1 MSFDAR
7 HHANEPASGKPDL
20 TRRGFL
26 AGAAATGALGVIG
39 VNLFVRQGFDP
50 GGVANASRQKR
61 LRSQVLPAV
70 RGQILDINGNVM
82 ARSVQ
87 RYNLTADQTAVATFK
102 RYNEDRTEKIE
113 VTPSQLVYEMTDILK
128 SVDPGITDEFIK
140 SKLDGTSKYSVIKTD
155 VSPEIFHKIDDLGA
169 PFIYGEAFSQRLYP
183 NGSVGGS
190 VVGKY
195 NIVEEADGN
204 GTGGTVS
211 RNYSVG
217 IERVFEKELA
227 GTPGERT
234 YEISADGV
242 RIPVAKEEQRL
253 AVDGKNVRLTINRD
267 VQYFAQQVVRARAE
281 ELKAEW
287 CTAIVMDVRDGSI
300 LALADSSTMDPGAAT
315 IEDAADMTPRA
326 ISQSVEPGSTEK
338 MLTSSALIEQGL
350 TTPTSV
356 YDVPATLTIDGQT
369 FKDAFEHPA
378 QRRTFSGIIHDS
390 MNTGTVLVGQ
400 KLSKEERYNW
410 LKKYGVGEFTGIELT
425 GEEQGIIADW
435 RDWDG
440 RQQYT
445 VLFGQGVAQTPLQTA
460 MIFQALGNKGV
471 RLKPR
476 IVDAI
481 IDADGTE
488 HKRAV
493 EPGERMVSEETAASC
508 LTLMENVVEQGHA
521 RPAKVTG
528 YRVGGKTGTA
538 ETPSEKGGY
547 DGNTTSFIGVAPIEN
562 PQFLVAVTM
571 QRPEGSVG
579 ANGTT
584 AEFSKIMEKTLHTYN
599 VPRSTGEPE
608 LIPLFAEDS
617 PNKTS

>member
-195 NIVEEADGN
+195 NIVDEPDGN
-204 GTGGTVS
+204 GTGGTVT
-211 RNYSVG
+211 RNFSVG

-253 AVDGKNVRLTINRD
+253 AVDGKDVRLTINRD
-267 VQYFAQQVVRARAE
+267 IQYFAQQVVRARAE

-287 CTAIVMDVRDGSI
+287 CTAIVMDVRDGSL
-300 LALADSSTMDPGAAT
+300 LALADSSTMDPGAKT
-315 IEDAADMTPRA
+315 IEDATDMTPRA

-378 QRRTFSGIIHDS
+378 QRRTFSGIITDS

-400 KLSKEERYNW
+400 KLTKEERYNW

-425 GEEQGIIADW
+425 GEQQGLISDW

-460 MIFQALGNKGV
+460 LIFQALGNKGV

-488 HKRAV
+488 HKRPV
-493 EPGERMVSEETAASC
+493 EAGVRMVSEETAASC
-508 LTLMENVVEQGHA
+508 RVLMENVVDQGHA
-521 RPAKVTG
+521 RTAKVTG

-538 ETPSEKGGY
+538 EAPSEKGGY
-547 DGNTTSFIGVAPIEN
+547 DGNTTSFVGLAPIED
-562 PQFLVAVTM
+562 PRFLVAVTM

-579 ANGTT
+579 TNGTT
-584 AEFSKIMEKTLHTYN
+584 EEFSKIMEKTLHTYN

-608 LIPLFAEDS
+608 TIPIFADGKS
-617 PNKTS
+617 NG

>member
-195 NIVEEADGN
+195 NIVDEPDGN
-204 GTGGTVS
+204 GTGGTVT
-211 RNYSVG
+211 RNFSVG

-267 VQYFAQQVVRARAE
+267 IQYFAQQVVRARAE

-287 CTAIVMDVRDGSI
+287 CTAIVMDVRDGSL
-300 LALADSSTMDPGAAT
+300 LALADSSTMDPGAKT
-315 IEDAADMTPRA
+315 IEDATDMTPRA

-369 FKDAFEHPA
+369 FKDAFVHPA
-378 QRRTFSGIIHDS
+378 QRRTFSGIITDS

-425 GEEQGIIADW
+425 GEQQGLISDW

-440 RQQYT
+440 RTQYT

-460 MIFQALGNKGV
+460 LIFQALGNKGV

-488 HKRAV
+488 HKRPV
-493 EPGERMVSEETAASC
+493 EAGVRMVSEETASSC
-508 LTLMENVVEQGHA
+508 RVLMENMVDQGHA
-521 RPAKVTG
+521 RTAKVTG

-538 ETPSEKGGY
+538 EAPSEKGGY
-547 DGNTTSFIGVAPIEN
+547 DGNTTSFIGLAPIED
-562 PQFLVAVTM
+562 PRFLVAVTM
-571 QRPEGSVG
+571 QRPEGSVST
-579 ANGTT
+579 NGTT
-584 AEFSKIMEKTLHTYN
+584 EEFSKIMEKTLHTYN

-608 LIPLFAEDS
+608 TIPIFADGKS
-617 PNKTS
+617 NG

>member
-195 NIVEEADGN
+195 NIVDEPDGN
-204 GTGGTVS
+204 GAGGTVT
-211 RNYSVG
+211 RNFSVG

-253 AVDGKNVRLTINRD
+253 AVDGKDVRLTINRD
-267 VQYFAQQVVRARAE
+267 IQYFAQQVVRARAE

-287 CTAIVMDVRDGSI
+287 CTAIVMDVRDGSL
-300 LALADSSTMDPGAAT
+300 LALADSSTMDPGAKT
-315 IEDAADMTPRA
+315 IEDATDMTPRA

-378 QRRTFSGIIHDS
+378 QRRTFSGIITDS

-400 KLSKEERYNW
+400 KLTKEERYNW

-425 GEEQGIIADW
+425 GEQQGLISDW

-460 MIFQALGNKGV
+460 LIFQALGNKGV

-488 HKRAV
+488 HKRPV
-493 EPGERMVSEETAASC
+493 EAGVRMVSEETAASC
-508 LTLMENVVEQGHA
+508 RVLMENVVDQGHA
-521 RPAKVTG
+521 RTAKVTG

-538 ETPSEKGGY
+538 EAPSDKGGY
-547 DGNTTSFIGVAPIEN
+547 DGNTTSFIGLAPIDD
-562 PQFLVAVTM
+562 PRFLVAVTM
-571 QRPEGSVG
+571 QRPGGDVGS
-579 ANGTT
+579 NGTT
-584 AEFSKIMEKTLHTYN
+584 HEFSKIMEKTLHTYN
-599 VPRSTGEPE
+599 MPRSTGEPE
-608 LIPLFAEDS
+608 TIPIFADGKS
-617 PNKTS
+617 NG

>member
-61 LRSQVLPAV
+61 LRSQMLPAV

-113 VTPSQLVYEMTDILK
+113 VTPSQLVYEITDILK

-267 VQYFAQQVVRARAE
+267 IQYFAQQVVRARAE

-287 CTAIVMDVRDGSI
+287 CTAIVMDVRDGSL
-300 LALADSSTMDPGAAT
+300 LALADSSTMDPGAKT
-315 IEDAADMTPRA
+315 IEDATDMTPRA

-378 QRRTFSGIIHDS
+378 QRRTFSGIITDS

-400 KLSKEERYNW
+400 KLTKEERYNW

-425 GEEQGIIADW
+425 GEQQGLISDW

-440 RQQYT
+440 RTQYT

-460 MIFQALGNKGV
+460 LIFQALGNKGV

-488 HKRAV
+488 HKRPV
-493 EPGERMVSEETAASC
+493 EAGVRMVSEETASSC
-508 LTLMENVVEQGHA
+508 RVLMENMVDQGHA
-521 RPAKVTG
+521 RTAKVTG

-538 ETPSEKGGY
+538 EAPSEKGGY
-547 DGNTTSFIGVAPIEN
+547 DGNTTSFVGLAPIED
-562 PQFLVAVTM
+562 PRFLVAVTM
-571 QRPEGSVG
+571 QRPEGSVST
-579 ANGTT
+579 NGTT
-584 AEFSKIMEKTLHTYN
+584 EEFSKIMEKTLHTYN
-599 VPRSTGEPE
+599 VPRSTGEPQI
-608 LIPLFAEDS
+608 IPIFADGQK
-617 PNKTS
+617 NG

>member
-113 VTPSQLVYEMTDILK
+113 VTPSQLVYEITDILK

-195 NIVEEADGN
+195 NIVDEADGN

-267 VQYFAQQVVRARAE
+267 IQYFAQQVVRARAE

-287 CTAIVMDVRDGSI
+287 CTAIVMDVRDGSL
-300 LALADSSTMDPGAAT
+300 LALADSSTMDPGAKT
-315 IEDAADMTPRA
+315 IEDATDMTPRA

-378 QRRTFSGIIHDS
+378 QRRTFSGIITDS

-400 KLSKEERYNW
+400 KLTKEERYNW

-425 GEEQGIIADW
+425 GEQQGLISDW

-440 RQQYT
+440 RTQYT

-460 MIFQALGNKGV
+460 LIFQALGNKGV

-488 HKRAV
+488 HKRPV
-493 EPGERMVSEETAASC
+493 EAGVRMVSEETASSC
-508 LTLMENVVEQGHA
+508 RVLMENMVDQGHA
-521 RPAKVTG
+521 RTAKVTG

-538 ETPSEKGGY
+538 EAPSEKGGY
-547 DGNTTSFIGVAPIEN
+547 DGNTTSFIGLAPIED
-562 PQFLVAVTM
+562 PRFLVAVTM
-571 QRPEGSVG
+571 QRPEGSVST
-579 ANGTT
+579 NGTT
-584 AEFSKIMEKTLHTYN
+584 EEFSKIMEKTLHTYN
-599 VPRSTGEPE
+599 VPRSTGEPQI
-608 LIPLFAEDS
+608 IPIFADGQK
-617 PNKTS
+617 NG

>member
-195 NIVEEADGN
+195 NIVDEPDGN
-204 GTGGTVS
+204 GTGGTVT
-211 RNYSVG
+211 RNFSVG

-253 AVDGKNVRLTINRD
+253 AVDGKDVRLTINRD
-267 VQYFAQQVVRARAE
+267 IQYFAQQVVRARAE

-287 CTAIVMDVRDGSI
+287 CTAIVMDVRDGSL
-300 LALADSSTMDPGAAT
+300 LALADSSTMDPGAKT
-315 IEDAADMTPRA
+315 IEDATDMTPRA

-378 QRRTFSGIIHDS
+378 QRRTFSGIITDS

-400 KLSKEERYNW
+400 KLTKEERYNW

-425 GEEQGIIADW
+425 GEQQGLISDW

-440 RQQYT
+440 RTQYT

-488 HKRAV
+488 HKRPV
-493 EPGERMVSEETAASC
+493 EAGVRMVSEETASSC
-508 LTLMENVVEQGHA
+508 RVLMENMVDQGHA
-521 RPAKVTG
+521 RTAKVTG

-538 ETPSEKGGY
+538 EAPSEKGGY
-547 DGNTTSFIGVAPIEN
+547 DGNTTSFIGLAPIED
-562 PQFLVAVTM
+562 PRFLVAVTM
-571 QRPEGSVG
+571 QRPEGSV
-579 ANGTT
+579 ATNGTT
-584 AEFSKIMEKTLHTYN
+584 EEFSKIMEKTLHTYN

-608 LIPLFAEDS
+608 TIPIFADGKS
-617 PNKTS
+617 NG

>member
-195 NIVEEADGN
+195 NIVDEPDGN
-204 GTGGTVS
+204 GTGGTVT
-211 RNYSVG
+211 RNFSVG

-267 VQYFAQQVVRARAE
+267 IQYFAQQVVRARAE

-287 CTAIVMDVRDGSI
+287 CTAIVMDVRDGSL
-300 LALADSSTMDPGAAT
+300 LALADSSTMDPGAKT
-315 IEDAADMTPRA
+315 IEDATDMTPRA

-378 QRRTFSGIIHDS
+378 QRRTFSGIITDS

-400 KLSKEERYNW
+400 KLTKEERYNW

-425 GEEQGIIADW
+425 GEQQGLISDW

-440 RQQYT
+440 RTQYT

-460 MIFQALGNKGV
+460 LIFQALGNKGV

-488 HKRAV
+488 HKRPV
-493 EPGERMVSEETAASC
+493 EAGVRMVSEETASSC
-508 LTLMENVVEQGHA
+508 RVLMENMVDQGHA
-521 RPAKVTG
+521 RTAKVTG

-538 ETPSEKGGY
+538 EAPSEKGGY
-547 DGNTTSFIGVAPIEN
+547 DGNTTSFVGLAPIED
-562 PQFLVAVTM
+562 PRFLVAVTM
-571 QRPEGSVG
+571 HRPEGSVST
-579 ANGTT
+579 NGTT
-584 AEFSKIMEKTLHTYN
+584 EEFSKIMEKTLHTYN

-608 LIPLFAEDS
+608 TIPIFADGKS
-617 PNKTS
+617 NG

>member
-102 RYNEDRTEKIE
+102 RYNEDRTEKID

-195 NIVEEADGN
+195 NIVDEADGN

-253 AVDGKNVRLTINRD
+253 AVDGKDVRLTINRD
-267 VQYFAQQVVRARAE
+267 IQYFAQQVVRARAE

-287 CTAIVMDVRDGSI
+287 CTAIVMDVRDGSL
-300 LALADSSTMDPGAAT
+300 LALADSSTMDPGAKT

-378 QRRTFSGIIHDS
+378 QRRTFSGIITDS

-400 KLSKEERYNW
+400 KLTKEERYNW

-425 GEEQGIIADW
+425 GEEQGLISDW

-460 MIFQALGNKGV
+460 LIFQALGNKGV

-488 HKRAV
+488 HKRPV
-493 EPGERMVSEETAASC
+493 EAGVRMVSEETAASC
-508 LTLMENVVEQGHA
+508 RVLMENVVDQGHA
-521 RPAKVTG
+521 RTAKVTG

-538 ETPSEKGGY
+538 EAPSDKGGY
-547 DGNTTSFIGVAPIEN
+547 DGNTTSFIGLAPIDD
-562 PQFLVAVTM
+562 PRFLVAVTM
-571 QRPEGSVG
+571 QRPDGDVGS
-579 ANGTT
+579 NGTT
-584 AEFSKIMEKTLHTYN
+584 HEFSKIMEKTLHTYN

-608 LIPLFAEDS
+608 TIPIFADGKS
-617 PNKTS
+617 NG

>member
-195 NIVEEADGN
+195 NIVDEPDGN
-204 GTGGTVS
+204 GTGGTVT
-211 RNYSVG
+211 RNFSVG

-253 AVDGKNVRLTINRD
+253 AVDGKDVRLTINRD
-267 VQYFAQQVVRARAE
+267 IQYFAQQVVRARAE

-287 CTAIVMDVRDGSI
+287 CTAIVMDVRDGSL
-300 LALADSSTMDPGAAT
+300 LALADSSTMDPGAKT
-315 IEDAADMTPRA
+315 IEDATDMTPRA

-378 QRRTFSGIIHDS
+378 QRRTFSGIITDS

-425 GEEQGIIADW
+425 GEQQGLISDW

-440 RQQYT
+440 RTQYT

-488 HKRAV
+488 HKRPV
-493 EPGERMVSEETAASC
+493 EAGVRMVSEETASSC
-508 LTLMENVVEQGHA
+508 RVLMENMVDQGHA
-521 RPAKVTG
+521 RTAKVTG

-538 ETPSEKGGY
+538 EAPSEKGGY
-547 DGNTTSFIGVAPIEN
+547 DGNTTSFIGLAPIED
-562 PQFLVAVTM
+562 PRFLVAVTM
-571 QRPEGSVG
+571 QRPEGSV
-579 ANGTT
+579 ATNGTT
-584 AEFSKIMEKTLHTYN
+584 EEFSKIMEKTLHTYN

-608 LIPLFAEDS
+608 LIPIFADGKS
-617 PNKTS
+617 NG

>member
-61 LRSQVLPAV
+61 LRSQMLPAV

-113 VTPSQLVYEMTDILK
+113 VTPSQLVYEITDILK

-195 NIVEEADGN
+195 NIVDEADGN

-267 VQYFAQQVVRARAE
+267 IQYFAQQVVRARAE

-287 CTAIVMDVRDGSI
+287 CTAIVMDVRDGSL
-300 LALADSSTMDPGAAT
+300 LALADSSTMDPGAKT
-315 IEDAADMTPRA
+315 IEDATDMTPRA

-378 QRRTFSGIIHDS
+378 QRRTFSGIITDS

-400 KLSKEERYNW
+400 KLTKEERYNW

-425 GEEQGIIADW
+425 GEQQGLISDW

-460 MIFQALGNKGV
+460 LIFQALGNKGV

-488 HKRAV
+488 HKRPV
-493 EPGERMVSEETAASC
+493 EAGVRMVSEETAASC
-508 LTLMENVVEQGHA
+508 RVLMENVVDQGHA
-521 RPAKVTG
+521 RTAKVTG

-538 ETPSEKGGY
+538 EAPSDKGGY
-547 DGNTTSFIGVAPIEN
+547 DGNTTSFIGLAPIDD
-562 PQFLVAVTM
+562 PRFLVAVTM
-571 QRPEGSVG
+571 QRPDGDVGS
-579 ANGTT
+579 NGTT
-584 AEFSKIMEKTLHTYN
+584 HEFSKIMEKTLHTYN
-599 VPRSTGEPE
+599 VPRSTGEPQT
-608 LIPLFAEDS
+608 IPIFADGQK
-617 PNKTS
+617 NG

>member
-195 NIVEEADGN
+195 NIVDEPDGN
-204 GTGGTVS
+204 GAGGTVT
-211 RNYSVG
+211 RNFSVG

-267 VQYFAQQVVRARAE
+267 IQYFAQQVVRARAE

-287 CTAIVMDVRDGSI
+287 CTAIVMDVRDGSL
-300 LALADSSTMDPGAAT
+300 LALADSSTMDPGAKT
-315 IEDAADMTPRA
+315 IEDATDMTPRA

-378 QRRTFSGIIHDS
+378 QRRTFSGIITDS

-400 KLSKEERYNW
+400 KLTKEERYNW

-425 GEEQGIIADW
+425 GEQQGLISDW

-460 MIFQALGNKGV
+460 LIFQALGNKGV

-488 HKRAV
+488 HKRPV
-493 EPGERMVSEETAASC
+493 EAGVRMVSEETAASC
-508 LTLMENVVEQGHA
+508 RVLMENVVDQGHA
-521 RPAKVTG
+521 RTAKVTG

-538 ETPSEKGGY
+538 EAPSDKGGY
-547 DGNTTSFIGVAPIEN
+547 DGNTTSFIGLAPIDD
-562 PQFLVAVTM
+562 PRFLVAVTM
-571 QRPEGSVG
+571 QRPGGDVGS
-579 ANGTT
+579 NGTT
-584 AEFSKIMEKTLHTYN
+584 HEFSKIMEKTLHTYN
-599 VPRSTGEPE
+599 MPRSTGEPE
-608 LIPLFAEDS
+608 TIPIFADGKS
-617 PNKTS
+617 NG

>member
-102 RYNEDRTEKIE
+102 RYNEDRTEKVE
-113 VTPSQLVYEMTDILK
+113 VTPSQLVYEITDILK

-267 VQYFAQQVVRARAE
+267 IQYFAQQVVRARAE

-287 CTAIVMDVRDGSI
+287 CTAIVMDVRDGSL
-300 LALADSSTMDPGAAT
+300 LALADSSTMDPGAKT

-326 ISQSVEPGSTEK
+326 ISQNVEPGSTEK
-338 MLTSSALIEQGL
+338 MLTASALIEQGL

-356 YDVPATLTIDGQT
+356 YDVPSTLTIDGQT

-378 QRRTFSGIIHDS
+378 QRRTFTGIIHDS
-390 MNTGTVLVGQ
+390 LNTGTVLVGQ
-400 KLSKEERYNW
+400 KLTKEERYNW

-425 GEEQGIIADW
+425 GEEQGIISDW

-440 RQQYT
+440 RTAYT

-460 MIFQALGNKGV
+460 LIFQALGNKGV

-481 IDADGTE
+481 IDTDGTE
-488 HKRAV
+488 HKRPV
-493 EPGERMVSEETAASC
+493 EAGVRMVSEETAASC
-508 LTLMENVVEQGHA
+508 RVLMENVVDQGHA
-521 RPAKVTG
+521 PTAKVTG

-547 DGNTTSFIGVAPIEN
+547 DGNTTSFIGLAPIDD
-562 PQFLVAVTM
+562 PRFLVAVTM
-571 QRPEGSVG
+571 QRPDGDVGS
-579 ANGTT
+579 NGTT
-584 AEFSKIMEKTLHTYN
+584 HEFSKIMEKTLHTYN
-599 VPRSTGEPE
+599 VPRSTGEPD
-608 LIPLFAEDS
+608 LIPIFADGQK
-617 PNKTS
+617 NG

>member
-195 NIVEEADGN
+195 NIVDEPDGN
-204 GTGGTVS
+204 GTGGTVT
-211 RNYSVG
+211 RNFSVG

-267 VQYFAQQVVRARAE
+267 IQYFAQQVVRARAE

-287 CTAIVMDVRDGSI
+287 CTAIVMDVRDGSL
-300 LALADSSTMDPGAAT
+300 LALADSSTMDPGAKT
-315 IEDAADMTPRA
+315 IEDATDMTPRA

-350 TTPTSV
+350 TTPTNV

-378 QRRTFSGIIHDS
+378 QRRTFSGIITDS

-400 KLSKEERYNW
+400 KLTKEERYNW

-425 GEEQGIIADW
+425 GEQQGLISDW

-460 MIFQALGNKGV
+460 LIFQALGNKGV

-488 HKRAV
+488 HKRPV
-493 EPGERMVSEETAASC
+493 EAGVRMVSEETASSC
-508 LTLMENVVEQGHA
+508 RVLMENVVDQGHA
-521 RPAKVTG
+521 RTAKVTG

-538 ETPSEKGGY
+538 EAPSEKGGY
-547 DGNTTSFIGVAPIEN
+547 DGYTTSFVGLAPIED
-562 PQFLVAVTM
+562 PRFLVAVTM

-579 ANGTT
+579 TNGTT
-584 AEFSKIMEKTLHTYN
+584 EEFSKIMEKTLHTYN

-608 LIPLFAEDS
+608 TIPIFADGKS
-617 PNKTS
+617 NG

>member
-61 LRSQVLPAV
+61 LRSQMLPAV

-113 VTPSQLVYEMTDILK
+113 VTPSQLVYEITDILK

-267 VQYFAQQVVRARAE
+267 IQYFAQQVVRARAE

-287 CTAIVMDVRDGSI
+287 CTAIVMDVRDGSL
-300 LALADSSTMDPGAAT
+300 LALADSSTMDPGAKT

-378 QRRTFSGIIHDS
+378 QRRTFSGIITDS

-400 KLSKEERYNW
+400 KLTKEERYNW

-425 GEEQGIIADW
+425 GEQQGLISDW

-460 MIFQALGNKGV
+460 LIFQALGNKGV

-488 HKRAV
+488 HKRPV
-493 EPGERMVSEETAASC
+493 EAGVRMVSEETAASC
-508 LTLMENVVEQGHA
+508 RVLMENVVDQGHA
-521 RPAKVTG
+521 RTAKVTG

-538 ETPSEKGGY
+538 EAPSDKGGY
-547 DGNTTSFIGVAPIEN
+547 DGNTTSFIGLAPIDD
-562 PQFLVAVTM
+562 PRFLVAVTM
-571 QRPEGSVG
+571 QRPDGDVGS
-579 ANGTT
+579 NGTT
-584 AEFSKIMEKTLHTYN
+584 HEFSKIMEKTLHTYN

-608 LIPLFAEDS
+608 IIPIFADGKS
-617 PNKTS
+617 NG

>member
-195 NIVEEADGN
+195 NIVDEPDGN
-204 GTGGTVS
+204 GTGGTVT
-211 RNYSVG
+211 RNFSVG

-267 VQYFAQQVVRARAE
+267 IQYFAQQVVRARAE

-287 CTAIVMDVRDGSI
+287 CTAIVMDVRDGSL
-300 LALADSSTMDPGAAT
+300 LALADSSTMDPGAKT
-315 IEDAADMTPRA
+315 IEDATDMTPRA

-378 QRRTFSGIIHDS
+378 QRRTFSGIITDS

-400 KLSKEERYNW
+400 KLTKEERYNW

-425 GEEQGIIADW
+425 GEQQGLISDW

-440 RQQYT
+440 RTQYT

-460 MIFQALGNKGV
+460 LIFQALGNKGV

-488 HKRAV
+488 HKRPV
-493 EPGERMVSEETAASC
+493 EAGVRMVSEETASSC
-508 LTLMENVVEQGHA
+508 RVLMENMVDQGHA
-521 RPAKVTG
+521 RTAKVTG

-538 ETPSEKGGY
+538 EAPSEKGGY
-547 DGNTTSFIGVAPIEN
+547 DGNTTSFVGLAPIED
-562 PQFLVAVTM
+562 PRFLVAVTM
-571 QRPEGSVG
+571 QRPEGSVST
-579 ANGTT
+579 NGTT
-584 AEFSKIMEKTLHTYN
+584 EEFSKIMEKTLHTYN

-608 LIPLFAEDS
+608 TIPIFADGKS
-617 PNKTS
+617 NG

>member
-20 TRRGFL
+20 TRRGFV
-26 AGAAATGALGVIG
+26 AGAAATCALGVIG
-39 VNLFVRQGFDP
+39 ANLFIRQGFDP
-50 GGVANASRQKR
+50 GAVANASRQKR

-70 RGQILDINGNVM
+70 RGQILDINGTVM

-195 NIVEEADGN
+195 NIVDEPDGN
-204 GTGGTVS
+204 GTGGTVT
-211 RNYSVG
+211 RNFSVG

-253 AVDGKNVRLTINRD
+253 AVDGKDVRLTINRD
-267 VQYFAQQVVRARAE
+267 IQYFAQQVVRARAE

-287 CTAIVMDVRDGSI
+287 CTAIVMDVRDGSL
-300 LALADSSTMDPGAAT
+300 LALADSSTMDPGAKT
-315 IEDAADMTPRA
+315 IEDATDMTPRA
-326 ISQSVEPGSTEK
+326 ISQNVEPGSTEK

-378 QRRTFSGIIHDS
+378 QRRTFSGIITDS

-400 KLSKEERYNW
+400 KLTKEERYNW

-425 GEEQGIIADW
+425 GEEQGLISDW

-460 MIFQALGNKGV
+460 LIFQALGNKGV

-488 HKRAV
+488 HKRPV
-493 EPGERMVSEETAASC
+493 EAGVRMVSEETAASC
-508 LTLMENVVEQGHA
+508 RVLMENVVDQGHA
-521 RPAKVTG
+521 RTAKVTG

-538 ETPSEKGGY
+538 EAPSDKGGY
-547 DGNTTSFIGVAPIEN
+547 DGNTTSFIGLAPIDD
-562 PQFLVAVTM
+562 PRFLVAVTM
-571 QRPEGSVG
+571 QRPDGDVGS
-579 ANGTT
+579 NGTT
-584 AEFSKIMEKTLHTYN
+584 HEFSKIMEKTLHTYN
-599 VPRSTGEPE
+599 VPRSTGEPQI
-608 LIPLFAEDS
+608 IPIFADGQK
-617 PNKTS
+617 NG

>member
-26 AGAAATGALGVIG
+26 AGAAATGTLGVIG

-113 VTPSQLVYEMTDILK
+113 VTPSQLVYEITDILK

-267 VQYFAQQVVRARAE
+267 IQYFAQQVVRARAE

-287 CTAIVMDVRDGSI
+287 CTAIVMDVRDGSL
-300 LALADSSTMDPGAAT
+300 LALADSSTMDPGAKT

-378 QRRTFSGIIHDS
+378 QRRTFSGIITDS

-400 KLSKEERYNW
+400 KLTKEERYNW

-425 GEEQGIIADW
+425 GEQQGLFSDW

-460 MIFQALGNKGV
+460 LIFQALGNKGV

-488 HKRAV
+488 HKRPV
-493 EPGERMVSEETAASC
+493 EAGVRMVSEETAASC
-508 LTLMENVVEQGHA
+508 RVLMENVVDQGHA
-521 RPAKVTG
+521 RTAKVTG

-538 ETPSEKGGY
+538 EAPSEKGGY
-547 DGNTTSFIGVAPIEN
+547 DGNTTSFIGLAPIDD
-562 PQFLVAVTM
+562 PRFLVAVTM
-571 QRPEGSVG
+571 QRPDGDVGS
-579 ANGTT
+579 NGTT
-584 AEFSKIMEKTLHTYN
+584 HEFSKIMEKTLHTYN

-608 LIPLFAEDS
+608 IIPIFADGKS
-617 PNKTS
+617 NG

>member
-195 NIVEEADGN
+195 NIVDEPDGN
-204 GTGGTVS
+204 GTGGTVT
-211 RNYSVG
+211 RNFSVG

-267 VQYFAQQVVRARAE
+267 IQYFAQQVVRARAE

-287 CTAIVMDVRDGSI
+287 CTAIVMDVRDGSL
-300 LALADSSTMDPGAAT
+300 LALADSSTMDPGAKT
-315 IEDAADMTPRA
+315 IEDATDMTPRA

-378 QRRTFSGIIHDS
+378 QRRTFSGIITDS

-400 KLSKEERYNW
+400 KLTKEERYNW

-425 GEEQGIIADW
+425 GEEQGLISDW

-460 MIFQALGNKGV
+460 LIFQALGNKGV

-488 HKRAV
+488 HKRPV
-493 EPGERMVSEETAASC
+493 EAGVRMVSEETAASC
-508 LTLMENVVEQGHA
+508 RVLMENMVDQGHP
-521 RPAKVTG
+521 RTAKVTG

-538 ETPSEKGGY
+538 EAPSEKGGY
-547 DGNTTSFIGVAPIEN
+547 DGNTTSFVGLAPIED
-562 PQFLVAVTM
+562 PRFLVAVTM

-579 ANGTT
+579 TNGTT

-599 VPRSTGEPE
+599 VPRSTGEPQI
-608 LIPLFAEDS
+608 IPIFADGQK
-617 PNKTS
+617 NG

>member
-7 HHANEPASGKPDL
+7 RHANEPASGKPNL
-20 TRRGFL
+20 SRRGFL
-26 AGAAATGALGVIG
+26 AGAAATCSLGVIG
-39 VNLFVRQGFDP
+39 LNLFVRQGFDP

-70 RGQILDINGNVM
+70 RGQILDINGHVM
-82 ARSVQ
+82 ARTVQ
-87 RYNLTADQTAVATFK
+87 RYNITADQSAVASFK

-113 VTPSQLVYEMTDILK
+113 VTPNQLVYEMTDILK

-140 SKLDGTSKYSVIKTD
+140 SKLDGSSKYSIIKTN
-155 VSPEIFHKIDDLGA
+155 VTPEIYRKIDALGA

-195 NIVEEADGN
+195 NIVDEPDGN
-204 GTGGTVS
+204 GTGGTVT
-211 RNYSVG
+211 RNFSVG

-227 GTPGERT
+227 GTAGERT

-253 AVDGKNVRLTINRD
+253 AVDGKNIRLTINRD

-300 LALADSSTMDPGAAT
+300 LALADSSTMDPGAKT
-315 IEDAADMTPRA
+315 IEDAADMIPRA

-338 MLTSSALIEQGL
+338 ILTSSALIEQGL
-350 TTPTSV
+350 TTPSSQ

-378 QRRTFSGIIHDS
+378 QRRTFSGIITDS

-410 LKKYGVGEFTGIELT
+410 LKKYGVGEYTGIELT
-425 GEEQGIIADW
+425 GEQQGLISDW
-435 RDWDG
+435 REWDG

-488 HKRAV
+488 HKRPV
-493 EPGERMVSEETAASC
+493 EPGTRMVSDETAASC
-508 LTLMENVVEQGHA
+508 LVLMENVVEQGHA
-521 RPAKVTG
+521 RTAKVTG

-538 ETPSEKGGY
+538 EAPSDKGGY
-547 DGNTTSFIGVAPIEN
+547 EGYTTSFIGLAPIEN

-571 QRPEGSVG
+571 QRPEGEVG
-579 ANGTT
+579 VNGTT
-584 AEFSKIMEKTLHTYN
+584 AEFSKIMEKTLHTYS
-599 VPRSTGEPE
+599 VPRSTGNPDI
-608 LIPLFAEDS
+608 IPIFADERTKQ
-617 PNKTS
+617 NR

>member
-195 NIVEEADGN
+195 NIVDEPDGN
-204 GTGGTVS
+204 GTGGTVT
-211 RNYSVG
+211 RNFSVG

-267 VQYFAQQVVRARAE
+267 IQYFAQQVVRARAE

-287 CTAIVMDVRDGSI
+287 CTAIVMDVRDGSL
-300 LALADSSTMDPGAAT
+300 LALADSSTMDPGAKT
-315 IEDAADMTPRA
+315 IEDATDMTPRA

-378 QRRTFSGIIHDS
+378 QRRTFSGIITDS

-400 KLSKEERYNW
+400 KLTKEERYNW

-425 GEEQGIIADW
+425 GEQQGLISDW

-460 MIFQALGNKGV
+460 LIFQALGNKGV

-488 HKRAV
+488 HKRPV
-493 EPGERMVSEETAASC
+493 EAGVRMVSEETASSC
-508 LTLMENVVEQGHA
+508 RVLMENVVDQGHA
-521 RPAKVTG
+521 RTAKVTG

-538 ETPSEKGGY
+538 EAPSDKGGY
-547 DGNTTSFIGVAPIEN
+547 DGNTTSFIGLAPIDD
-562 PQFLVAVTM
+562 PRFLVAVTM
-571 QRPEGSVG
+571 QRPDGDVGS
-579 ANGTT
+579 NGTT
-584 AEFSKIMEKTLHTYN
+584 HEFSKIMEKTLHTYN
-599 VPRSTGEPE
+599 VPRSTGEPQT
-608 LIPLFAEDS
+608 IPIFADGQK
-617 PNKTS
+617 NG

>member
-195 NIVEEADGN
+195 NIVDEPDGN
-204 GTGGTVS
+204 GTGGTVT
-211 RNYSVG
+211 RNFSVG

-253 AVDGKNVRLTINRD
+253 AVDGKDVRLTINRD
-267 VQYFAQQVVRARAE
+267 IQYFAQQVVRARAE

-287 CTAIVMDVRDGSI
+287 CTAIVMDVRDGSL
-300 LALADSSTMDPGAAT
+300 LALADSSTMDPGAKT
-315 IEDAADMTPRA
+315 IEDATDMTPRA

-378 QRRTFSGIIHDS
+378 QRRTFSGIITDS

-400 KLSKEERYNW
+400 KLTKEERYNW

-425 GEEQGIIADW
+425 GEQQGLISDW

-440 RQQYT
+440 RTQYT

-460 MIFQALGNKGV
+460 LIFQALGNKGV

-488 HKRAV
+488 HKRPV
-493 EPGERMVSEETAASC
+493 EAGVRMVSEETAASC
-508 LTLMENVVEQGHA
+508 RVLMENMVDQGHA
-521 RPAKVTG
+521 RTAKVTG

-538 ETPSEKGGY
+538 EAPSDKGGY
-547 DGNTTSFIGVAPIEN
+547 DGNTTSFIGLAPIDD
-562 PQFLVAVTM
+562 PRFLVAVTM
-571 QRPEGSVG
+571 QRPDGDVGS
-579 ANGTT
+579 NGTT
-584 AEFSKIMEKTLHTYN
+584 EEFSKIMEKTLHTYN
-599 VPRSTGEPE
+599 VPRSTGEPQI
-608 LIPLFAEDS
+608 IPIFADGQK
-617 PNKTS
+617 NG

>member
-70 RGQILDINGNVM
+70 RGQILDVNGNVM

-204 GTGGTVS
+204 GTGGTVT
-211 RNYSVG
+211 RNFSVG

-253 AVDGKNVRLTINRD
+253 AVDGKDVRLTINRD
-267 VQYFAQQVVRARAE
+267 IQYFAQQIVRARAE

-287 CTAIVMDVRDGSI
+287 CTAIVMDVRDGSL
-300 LALADSSTMDPGAAT
+300 LALADSSTMDPGAKT
-315 IEDAADMTPRA
+315 IEDLADMIPRA

-378 QRRTFSGIIHDS
+378 QRRTFSGIITDS

-400 KLSKEERYNW
+400 KLTKEERYNW

-425 GEEQGIIADW
+425 GEQQGLISDW

-440 RQQYT
+440 RTQYT

-460 MIFQALGNKGV
+460 LIFQALGNKGV

-488 HKRAV
+488 HKRPV
-493 EPGERMVSEETAASC
+493 EAGVRMVSEETAASC
-508 LTLMENVVEQGHA
+508 RVLMENMVDQGHA
-521 RPAKVTG
+521 RTAKVTG

-538 ETPSEKGGY
+538 EAPSEKGGY

-571 QRPEGSVG
+571 QHPEGSVST
-579 ANGTT
+579 NGTT

-599 VPRSTGEPE
+599 VPRSTGEPD
-608 LIPLFAEDS
+608 LIPIFADGKS
-617 PNKTS
+617 NG

>member
-195 NIVEEADGN
+195 NIVDEPDGN
-204 GTGGTVS
+204 GTGGTVT
-211 RNYSVG
+211 RNFSVG

-253 AVDGKNVRLTINRD
+253 AVDGKDVRLTINRD
-267 VQYFAQQVVRARAE
+267 IQYFAQQVVRARAE

-287 CTAIVMDVRDGSI
+287 CTAIVMDVRDGSL
-300 LALADSSTMDPGAAT
+300 LALADSSTMDPGAKT
-315 IEDAADMTPRA
+315 IEDATDMTPRA

-378 QRRTFSGIIHDS
+378 QRRTFSGIITDS

-425 GEEQGIIADW
+425 GEQQGLISDW

-440 RQQYT
+440 RTQYT

-488 HKRAV
+488 HKRPV
-493 EPGERMVSEETAASC
+493 EAGVRMVSEETASSC
-508 LTLMENVVEQGHA
+508 RVLMENMVDQGHA
-521 RPAKVTG
+521 RTAKVTG

-538 ETPSEKGGY
+538 EAPSEKGGY
-547 DGNTTSFIGVAPIEN
+547 DGNTTSFIGLAPIED
-562 PQFLVAVTM
+562 PRFLVAVTM
-571 QRPEGSVG
+571 QRPEGSV
-579 ANGTT
+579 ATNGTT

-608 LIPLFAEDS
+608 TIPIFADGKS
-617 PNKTS
+617 NG

>member
-195 NIVEEADGN
+195 NIVDEPDGN
-204 GTGGTVS
+204 GAGGTVT
-211 RNYSVG
+211 RNFSVG

-253 AVDGKNVRLTINRD
+253 AVDGKDVRLTINRD
-267 VQYFAQQVVRARAE
+267 IQYFAQQVVRARAE

-287 CTAIVMDVRDGSI
+287 CTAIVMDVRDGSL
-300 LALADSSTMDPGAAT
+300 LALADSSTMDPGAKT
-315 IEDAADMTPRA
+315 IEDATDMTPRA

-378 QRRTFSGIIHDS
+378 QRRTFSGIITDS

-400 KLSKEERYNW
+400 KLTKEERYNW

-425 GEEQGIIADW
+425 GEQQGLISDW

-460 MIFQALGNKGV
+460 LIFQALGNKGV

-488 HKRAV
+488 HKRPV
-493 EPGERMVSEETAASC
+493 EAGVRMVSEETASSC
-508 LTLMENVVEQGHA
+508 RVLMENVVDQGHA
-521 RPAKVTG
+521 RTAKVTG

-538 ETPSEKGGY
+538 EAPSEKGGY
-547 DGNTTSFIGVAPIEN
+547 DGYTTSFVGLAPIED
-562 PQFLVAVTM
+562 PRFLVAVTM

-579 ANGTT
+579 TNGTT
-584 AEFSKIMEKTLHTYN
+584 EEFSKIMEKTLHTYN

-608 LIPLFAEDS
+608 TIPIFADGKS
-617 PNKTS
+617 NG